1 MARQQ
6 TNRVALA
13 KQRAPCKWATKKPLA
28 HRHYSCLYR
37 FMKKQIETALL
48 QIKKLETFALGLTA
62 GAQPRLKEEIE
73 NLKLDVAM
81 MRASN
86 RSLICQLLA

>member
-1 MARQQ
+1 
-6 TNRVALA
+6 
-13 KQRAPCKWATKKPLA
+13 
-28 HRHYSCLYR
+28 
-37 FMKKQIETALL
+37 MKKQIETALL
-48 QIKKLETFALGLTA
+48 QVKKLETFALGLT
-62 GAQPRLKEEIE
+62 GAARTRVKEEIE